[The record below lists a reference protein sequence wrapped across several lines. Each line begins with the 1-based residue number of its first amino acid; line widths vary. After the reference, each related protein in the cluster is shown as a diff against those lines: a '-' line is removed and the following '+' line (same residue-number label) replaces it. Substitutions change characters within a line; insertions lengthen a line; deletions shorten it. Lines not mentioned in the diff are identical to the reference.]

1 MWISVHLRYSDL
13 NIVIPSEARDLG
25 SCENGGKEVAIK
37 AAQNYRSVRGQG
49 YTIRRTI
56 DCLIATFCLEAGHT
70 LLHRGRYFDVFEKA
84 LGMKVV
90 HA

>member
-1 MWISVHLRYSDL
+1 VLQGIRDQANFVKVRDHLL
-13 NIVIPSEARDLG
+13 KFHLFQ
-25 SCENGGKEVAIK
+25 NGGKEVAIK
-37 AAQNYRSVRGQG
+37 AAQNYRSLRGQG

-70 LLHRGRYFDVFEKA
+70 LLHRDRYFDAFEKA